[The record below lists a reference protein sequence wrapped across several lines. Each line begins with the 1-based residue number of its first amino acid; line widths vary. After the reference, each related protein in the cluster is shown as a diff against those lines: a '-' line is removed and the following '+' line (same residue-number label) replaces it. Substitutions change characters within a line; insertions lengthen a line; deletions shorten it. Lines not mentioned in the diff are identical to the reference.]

1 MAIKKGVLFDVGHE
15 VEGEQ
20 SFVVLHLKTDGTNT
34 AVKFKYD
41 PYFYVENIN
50 PTEIMAAQVEEE
62 ESRLIRV
69 KTVEPVQLSEKSEKT
84 LLKVYCHLPSDVPKL
99 KDYFR
104 RLSNASC
111 YEYDIPYE
119 KRAVI
124 DLHLIPFSMVEIDA
138 DGDSLNGITMVDEN
152 PEAKWKSLAFDMEVY
167 NPGIMPDSR
176 KDPIIMV
183 SYADWEENKV
193 ISTKGKGENVIK
205 VSSEEALI
213 SRFLETVELKD
224 PDMVIGYNSSVFDIP
239 YLLERA
245 AALKIRGASLSR
257 ERGKMRKISRGNVK
271 GYDMTGRIHLDL
283 YPMAKMFGR
292 IGVFDA
298 EKFTLYDVYKAVLG
312 KEKLMVDRAAIWEL
326 WDNPEKTEDLVK
338 YSLMD
343 AQSTYELGM
352 ALLPLEMEISKLSKT
367 FIFDAS
373 LGTTGQFVENM
384 LMFYARKNGILI
396 PKKPNEQEVDKRLA
410 NPIEGAYVKLPEP
423 GIYDNI
429 AVLDFRG
436 LYPSIITTYNVDPYE
451 IRETG
456 DNVHVSPSG
465 TKFAN
470 GKLGLVPAVLKEVLD
485 LRISLKGEAKKAKP
499 GTQEHDRL
507 KARVQALKIIANSFY
522 GYLGYPKSR
531 WYSRECASSVTAWGR
546 AHIKAAEAEAERL
559 GFNVLYMDTDSLF
572 ILMNKKTE
580 KDVLDFLDHMNA
592 KLPGD
597 MKLELEDFYA
607 RGVFVTKKGNESG
620 AKKKYAM
627 LSKNG
632 KIKIRGFE
640 LVRRDWSKIA
650 RETQRAV
657 LDIILREG
665 NKDKAV
671 NYVKDVITRL
681 RGNKVPLKELVI
693 HTQLNKDIRDYEIIS
708 PELGAAKKMMAK
720 GIKVGM
726 GTLISYVVTK
736 NGRNISDKA
745 EPLDTATNYDAEY
758 YVNNQI
764 IPSVL
769 KLLKE
774 LKVSEQELANAGKQ
788 SSLSDFFH

>member
-15 VEGEQ
+15 IEGEQ
-20 SFVVLHLKTDGTNT
+20 SFAVLHLKTDGTNT
-34 AVKFKYD
+34 AVRFRYD
-41 PYFYVENIN
+41 PYFYAENIK
-50 PTEIMAAQVEEE
+50 PDEIMAAQVEEE
-62 ESRLIRV
+62 ESRLITA
-69 KTVEPVQLSEKSEKT
+69 KTVEPVQLSEKGEKT
-84 LLKVYCHLPSDVPKL
+84 LLKVHCRLPGDVPKL
-99 KDYFR
+99 KDYIRKF
-104 RLSNASC
+104 SNATC

-119 KRAVI
+119 KRVVI
-124 DLHLIPFSMVEIDA
+124 DLQLIPFSRVEIDV
-138 DGDSLNGITMVDEN
+138 DGDSLNGIRMVEES
-152 PEAKWKSLAFDMEVY
+152 PEAEWKSFAFDMEVY
-167 NPGIMPDSR
+167 NPGIMPDPR
-176 KDPIIMV
+176 KDPIIMI
-183 SYADWEENKV
+183 SYADGEENKV
-193 ISTKGKGENVIK
+193 ISTKGKGESVIK

-224 PDMVIGYNSSVFDIP
+224 PDMVMGYNTSVFDIP

-283 YPMAKMFGR
+283 YPMAKLFGR

-312 KEKLMVDRAAIWEL
+312 KEKLMVDRAAIWEI
-326 WDNPEKTEDLVK
+326 WDNPEKTEELVK

-352 ALLPLEMEISKLSKT
+352 ALLPLEMEISRLSKT

-396 PKKPNEQEVDKRLA
+396 PKKPNEQEVEKRLA

-423 GIYDNI
+423 GIYENI

-451 IRETG
+451 IRETDG
-456 DNVHVSPSG
+456 DVHVSPSG
-465 TKFAN
+465 TKFAK
-470 GKLGLVPAVLKEVLD
+470 GPLGLVPSVLKEILD
-485 LRISLKGEAKKAKP
+485 LRIALKGEAKEAKP
-499 GTQEHDRL
+499 GTHEHEAL

-580 KDVLDFLDHMNA
+580 KDVLDFLGHMNA

-597 MKLELEDFYA
+597 MKLELEEFYT
-607 RGVFVTKKGNESG
+607 RGVFVTKKGKEAG

-665 NKDKAV
+665 DKEKAV
-671 NYVKDVITRL
+671 NYVKEVITRL

-708 PELGAAKKMMAK
+708 PELGAAKKMLAK

-745 EPLDTATNYDAEY
+745 EPLDTASNYDAEY